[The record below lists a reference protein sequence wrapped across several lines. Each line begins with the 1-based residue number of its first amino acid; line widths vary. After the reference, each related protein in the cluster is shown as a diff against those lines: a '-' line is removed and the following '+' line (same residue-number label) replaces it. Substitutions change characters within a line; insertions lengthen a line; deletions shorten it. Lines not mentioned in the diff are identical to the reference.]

1 MQGVPMHMNRNDR
14 GYTLIELLVTMAI
27 TSVILGATMMAM
39 SDAARATESATQI
52 TDLNNGLRTAMDLI
66 VRDLLQVGQGLPGGR
81 SILIPN
87 GANSQTILLPGPP
100 GTNYDLNGPSF
111 CPPRP
116 PDDVDTVCE
125 DITAVVP
132 GPGRGPVL
140 VAGQGASDMITTLA
154 ADSSFDQ
161 VPLRQFAADGASVLV
176 ALPGTVAPQHPSGHN
191 ISDDPDVA
199 GDNIRPGDLIMLTKG
214 TASALVQVSTV
225 VGQTINFAAGDS
237 LRLNQSAAADGTSLE
252 LRATAPADTNPVAP
266 QSFVSTVATRVRM
279 VTYYVDATTDPQ
291 HPRLVRRI
299 NNGSWSTLDNNSGT
313 AVAFDIEGLQI
324 TYDLADGLNNPSNV
338 RMDDADLDGSGRCS
352 PEPCYPNQIRKVN
365 ILLAAR
371 SRRPQKGTN
380 QFYRNRLQ
388 TQVSLRS
395 LAFVDRYR

>member
-1 MQGVPMHMNRNDR
+1 MQAVPMHKNRDDR

-27 TSVILGATMMAM
+27 TSVILGATMVAM

-52 TDLNNGLRTAMDLI
+52 TDLNNGLRTAMDLM
-66 VRDLLQVGQGLPGGR
+66 VRDLLQVGPGLPGGR

-87 GANSQTILLPGPP
+87 GTNSQTILLPGPP

-176 ALPGTVAPQHPSGHN
+176 ALPGTVAPQHPSGHS

-237 LRLNQSAAADGTSLE
+237 LLIHGG
-252 LRATAPADTNPVAP
+252 VAL
-266 QSFVSTVATRVRM
+266 SS
-279 VTYYVDATTDPQ
+279 
-291 HPRLVRRI
+291 
-299 NNGSWSTLDNNSGT
+299 
-313 AVAFDIEGLQI
+313 E
-324 TYDLADGLNNPSNV
+324 
-338 RMDDADLDGSGRCS
+338 
-352 PEPCYPNQIRKVN
+352 
-365 ILLAAR
+365 
-371 SRRPQKGTN
+371 
-380 QFYRNRLQ
+380 
-388 TQVSLRS
+388 
-395 LAFVDRYR
+395 